1 MSKALTYAVRK
12 AAMSGLS
19 RYSAAKQL
27 GISLVQLNR
36 IAMREGID
44 FGRREANWEIPY
56 GDPEAMRAYYT
67 GKMRGSRYPGG
78 RRAEW

>member
-1 MSKALTYAVRK
+1 MSKGLTYAVRK

-27 GISLVQLNR
+27 GISTTQLNR

-44 FGRREANWEIPY
+44 FGRRESNWDVPY

-67 GKMRGSRYPGG
+67 GLKRGARYPGG
-78 RRAEW
+78 RRAEG